1 MPCAGAGAFE
11 VALAHH
17 LRTETKRSVQG
28 RAKLGIEAFAEAVLG
43 FPKILAENSGHDPQE
58 CIIRLQ
64 VRRVWWGTRVR
75 VGLWAKVGGVGIIP
89 WMQHAKCGSLRLTT
103 ACWFHPLRVWPQEEQ
118 EKGALVGLDVATGE
132 PLDPSLSGIY
142 DNYIVKKQ
150 ILQSSPVVISQLL
163 LVDEV
168 IRAGINMRRQ

>member
-1 MPCAGAGAFE
+1 M
-11 VALAHH
+11 AHH

-89 WMQHAKCGSLRLTT
+89 WMQHATRGLYRLTT
-103 ACWFHPLRVWPQEEQ
+103 ACWSRPLRVWHTGGAGEGCAGGPGCRDRRAPGPLAVRHLRQLHCQE
-118 EKGALVGLDVATGE
+118 ADLA
-132 PLDPSLSGIY
+132 
-142 DNYIVKKQ
+142 
-150 ILQSSPVVISQLL
+150 VVPCRHL
-163 LVDEV
+163 
-168 IRAGINMRRQ
+168 AAAACG